1 MPQEYDVVDL
11 TSSDDNHEGSA
22 SLSPPQRPASVQP
35 TTARRRRRSQAFDE
49 DEDLEGVLTHRPVR
63 RNSEAENNDIE
74 VVSTTHV
81 NVNPLRA
88 APGAHHFHQTYNLH
102 PFRDAS
108 SSQLAS
114 SHPYRVATPHGRSS
128 HDGQRRHRHRAT
140 TPTMASNFTGW
151 HPTLGWLP
159 VAYDNNPEEDE
170 EDITVEQS
178 APVTRRNSEDIQV
191 VDHKQITPQE
201 RLRQI
206 QESHARGQAVNPRQI
221 HQQQPQPPSR
231 PSFQRANQLSDLLL
245 GRHINVHDIPG
256 GGFNFTPGFP
266 IGNNGGRPS
275 LFSRLGHFGGNHGG
289 NGESGAGINPFGGPS
304 NLEESVLERALR
316 ASLDHFS
323 NRKPVD
329 AHSVMKPPEPT
340 PARAGFTRTLE
351 GETELVCVKC
361 QNQLGEVHSASK
373 TDFSRNLSPKVFVRG
388 CGHVYCGVCVHL
400 LKAAKSKERACPV
413 TDCKIPNTKKRGLFR
428 EVFL

>member
-11 TSSDDNHEGSA
+11 TSSDDNNEGNSTP
-22 SLSPPQRPASVQP
+22 SVSNRPSQPQGPTSSQP

-49 DEDLEGVLTHRPVR
+49 DEDEDLEGVLTHRPVR
-63 RNSEAENNDIE
+63 RISESDNNDIE
-74 VVSTTHV
+74 VVSTAQV
-81 NVNPLRA
+81 SVNPLRA
-88 APGAHHFHQTYNLH
+88 PQSAPSPYTQSLDRLA
-102 PFRDAS
+102 
-108 SSQLAS
+108 QLVTGGLA
-114 SHPYRVATPHGRSS
+114 PNGHG
-128 HDGQRRHRHRAT
+128 HRRLRT
-140 TPTMASNFTGW
+140 NTPTTFDDFPDPHSS
-151 HPTLGWLP
+151 LGWSPYGSELP
-159 VAYDNNPEEDE
+159 DED
-170 EDITVEQS
+170 DITVEQTAS
-178 APVTRRNSEDIQV
+178 VRRRRNSEDIQV

-206 QESHARGQAVNPRQI
+206 QESHARGQAVNPRQV
-221 HQQQPQPPSR
+221 HQQSAPPPSR
-231 PSFQRANQLSDLLL
+231 FTFGRGNQLQDLFL
-245 GRHINVHDIPG
+245 GRSIDVHDVPG
-256 GGFNFTPGFP
+256 GGFNLAPGFP
-266 IGNNGGRPS
+266 FGHHGGRPN
-275 LFSRLGHFGGNHGG
+275 LYSRLGHLRGNHGG
-289 NGESGAGINPFGGPS
+289 EEAPQFGPGMGPFGGPP

-340 PARAGFTRTLE
+340 EARAGFTRTLE

-361 QNQLGEVHSASK
+361 HNQLGEVNSESK

-400 LKAAKSKERACPV
+400 LKASKSKDRACPV